1 MKSVQHILEAKGS
14 EVYTIAPSA
23 TVLEALRQLADR
35 NVGALVVTET
45 DGRIVGMLS
54 ERDYARKVVL
64 LDRVSRDT
72 PVRDIMTREVVAVA
86 PEQAV
91 DTCMALMTRKHF
103 RHLPVVVD
111 QRLVGIVSIGDVV
124 KALMDQQQ
132 FAIQQLEHYIMG
144 GVGGR

>member
-124 KALMDQQQ
+124 KAL
-132 FAIQQLEHYIMG
+132 ISEHQVTIERLQDYIMG
-144 GVGGR
+144 KYM